1 MLEKTLP
8 VLIICTFP
16 LLASPAV
23 TGQGFKAGQPLG
35 STNESGE
42 RVEMSDNV
50 TVFGSFHFAESC
62 TFDPERN
69 LIIAMNAGEFSE
81 AAEADGYASL
91 VNPDGTVHTAKW
103 IGATRDGLDLIT
115 PIGSTIRD
123 NVLYTVDSG
132 FVRSFD
138 LQSGEPLGSI
148 KVPGAGFLNGIAV
161 AEDGTAYVSETQPGE
176 LLYKVTPEGEST
188 VFAKGGPLTR
198 PNGVAMD
205 NDGNIVVVN
214 MGSKAVVT
222 YDPSGEVVRIE
233 EAAAAGSDGVVVLS
247 DGTKYVSSVRF
258 GSISKLEP
266 GEEAEV
272 IATGIPDAASLCYDS
287 VQHQLVIPMNPNN
300 ALAFIKL

>member
-1 MLEKTLP
+1 MLEKTLSL
-8 VLIICTFP
+8 LIICALP
-16 LLASPAV
+16 LLVSPSV
-23 TGQGFKAGQPLG
+23 TGQDFKAGQPLG
-35 STNESGE
+35 STNEAGE
-42 RVEMSDNV
+42 RVEMSANV

-69 LIIAMNAGEFSE
+69 LIIAMNAGEFSD
-81 AAEADGYASL
+81 AAAADGYASL

-103 IGATRDGLDLIT
+103 IGASRDGLELIT
-115 PIGSTIRD
+115 PIGSAIRD

-138 LQSGEPLGSI
+138 LQTGEALASI

-161 AEDGTAYVSETQPGE
+161 AADGTAYVSETQPGE
-176 LLYKVTPEGEST
+176 LLYKVTPGGDSM
-188 VFAKGGPLTR
+188 VFAEGGPLTR

-222 YDPSGEVVRIE
+222 YDPSGEIVRIE
-233 EAAAAGSDGVVVLS
+233 EAAAAGSDGVVVLP

-258 GSISKLEP
+258 GSISKLLP

-272 IATGIPDAASLCYDS
+272 IAVGIPDAASLCYDS